1 MDPPDESGRFAQGK
15 IAAILQCCVSFE
27 SGHLHKILANER
39 RSAEDKSV
47 RYVAQE
53 NIVALTEMPTRE
65 LTELAGRYFKRWDNE
80 EKTFVSNIC
89 EEYPH
94 D

>member
-1 MDPPDESGRFAQGK
+1 LTNK
-15 IAAILQCCVSFE
+15 C
-27 SGHLHKILANER
+27 

-53 NIVALTEMPTRE
+53 NIVACLEAPTEE
-65 LTELAGRYFKRWDNE
+65 LTALAGRYFKRWDDE
-80 EKTFVSNIC
+80 DKIFVSNIR

>member
-1 MDPPDESGRFAQGK
+1 M
-15 IAAILQCCVSFE
+15 
-27 SGHLHKILANER
+27 ANVH

-53 NIVALTEMPTRE
+53 NIAARSEVPFEELTEM
-65 LTELAGRYFKRWDNE
+65 AGRYFKRWDNE
-80 EKTFVSNIC
+80 EKVFISNIR

>member
-1 MDPPDESGRFAQGK
+1 M
-15 IAAILQCCVSFE
+15 LTSFT
-27 SGHLHKILANER
+27 IPLANEHC
-39 RSAEDKSV
+39 SAEDKSV

-53 NIVALTEMPTRE
+53 NIVALLEVPARE
-65 LTELAGRYFKRWDNE
+65 LTELAGRYFKRWDHG
-80 EKTFVSNIC
+80 EKIFVSNIR

>member
-1 MDPPDESGRFAQGK
+1 MFRTLTNK
-15 IAAILQCCVSFE
+15 
-27 SGHLHKILANER
+27 R

-53 NIVALTEMPTRE
+53 NISPRSEGPYEELTEM
-65 LTELAGRYFKRWDNE
+65 AGRYFKRWDTE
-80 EKTFVSNIC
+80 ERIFVSNIR
-89 EEYPH
+89 EEYPQ

>member
-1 MDPPDESGRFAQGK
+1 MADK
-15 IAAILQCCVSFE
+15 Y
-27 SGHLHKILANER
+27 

-53 NIVALTEMPTRE
+53 NISARSEVPFEELTEM
-65 LTELAGRYFKRWDNE
+65 AGRYFKRWDNE
-80 EKTFVSNIC
+80 EKIFVSNIR

>member
-15 IAAILQCCVSFE
+15 TAAILQCCVSF
-27 SGHLHKILANER
+27 GCCRFHDALANEH

-53 NIVALTEMPTRE
+53 NIVALPEMPTRE